1 MKRVEIRGFVVY
13 DPDEVRNPGI
23 GGMEVCARI
32 EDLLFNEDFAV
43 EWEFTAVSDTE
54 FNVEEDA
61 E

>member
-1 MKRVEIRGFVVY
+1 MRRVEIRGYVVY
-13 DPDEVRNPGI
+13 DPNEVRNPDI

-32 EDLLFNEDFAV
+32 ENLLFNEDFPV

-54 FNVEEDA
+54 FNVEEGA